1 MRACLSAHILR
12 AAARRRKAQCKAGR
26 QLPMVERLNAATYA
40 HAMDKPP
47 DTDARAELVA
57 GLLASKAESDR
68 GERVPMQPVL
78 DRMQGAID
86 RIRAGRPKTGLV

>member
-1 MRACLSAHILR
+1 
-12 AAARRRKAQCKAGR
+12 
-26 QLPMVERLNAATYA
+26 
-40 HAMDKPP
+40 MDKPP